1 MIPPMRLHR
10 PPQSIELPFWSV
22 GFDQSLDATRSTA
35 QPMADYNA
43 RTPLPHL
50 RLAKDSWDGM
60 GDTS

>member
-10 PPQSIELPFWSV
+10 PSHPSSCLSGAV
-22 GFDQSLDATRSTA
+22 GFDQSLDATGSTA
-35 QPMADYNA
+35 QSMADYNA
-43 RTPLPHL
+43 STPLPHL